1 MTSHIRK
8 EATCPSH
15 RAISLTAK
23 TKAKCPT
30 QHSKLMSNPQQSITI
45 VIVYLSIYI
54 YINQGDQTQA
64 IMQIYNAIQEES
76 RWRNQCHVL
85 QILILIDLGIE
96 SEGTVEEMS
105 HQMF

>member
-1 MTSHIRK
+1 
-8 EATCPSH
+8 
-15 RAISLTAK
+15 
-23 TKAKCPT
+23 
-30 QHSKLMSNPQQSITI
+30 MSNPQQSITI